1 MNIPPVIYKG
11 SVKNILA
18 DENLPNYVFEF
29 SDRFS
34 VFDWGDMDDQLPGKG
49 KSLAIMA
56 YYLFQYLEDQQ
67 NWRNPEY
74 KKIVHENN
82 LSKSVYNGLC
92 KHGLNHH
99 CKTILKKDHNMLQEG
114 TIGNFLLVS
123 PVNVIKPTFT
133 NKSWDYNQYKSKPEN
148 TLVPLE
154 VIFRFG
160 TPKGS
165 SLFQRVKN
173 NNYCQQIGLKETPQ
187 VGDKFDYPIIEFS
200 TKLENEDRYISY
212 EEAIEIACLNV
223 DEFQALRSTAI
234 LIAIN
239 LKNLFKK
246 TGIELLD
253 GKLEFAFSS
262 KKYNERSFMLVDSIG
277 PDELR
282 LEYNNI
288 PLSKERLRTYY
299 RNSKWY
305 QKITKAKEYSNENKV
320 QNWKQAAINKFNA
333 TPPSL
338 NTALQKNISTM
349 YKVLSNE
356 LTKTIINKQF
366 FSIDEDLQS
375 ISDKLKEEN
384 HL

>member
-18 DENLPNYVFEF
+18 DENFSNYIFEF

-34 VFDWGDMDDQLPGKG
+34 VFDWGDMDDQLPEKG

-56 YYLFQYLEDQQ
+56 YYLFQYLENPL
-67 NWRNPEY
+67 NWKDPDYE
-74 KKIVHENN
+74 KIVEYNN
-82 LSKSVYNGLC
+82 LSKSVYNRLC
-92 KHGLNHH
+92 THGLNHH
-99 CKTILKKDHNMLQEG
+99 CKAILSKGHNSLQEG
-114 TIGNFLLVS
+114 TYGNYLLVS
-123 PVNVIKPTFT
+123 PVNVIRPHFT
-133 NKSWDYNQYKSKPEN
+133 QKSWDYNQYKSKPEN

-165 SLFQRVKN
+165 SLFERIKN
-173 NNYCQQIGLKETPQ
+173 NSYCQEIGLKDIPK

-200 TKLENEDRYISY
+200 TKLEHEDRYISY
-212 EEAIEIACLNV
+212 NEAIEIAGLNI
-223 DEFQALRSTAI
+223 DEFQALKSTAI
-234 LIAIN
+234 LTAVN

-253 GKLEFAFSS
+253 GKLEFAFAT
-262 KKYNERSFMLVDSIG
+262 KKSNERTFMLVDSIG

-282 LEYNNI
+282 LEYNNT
-288 PLSKERLRTYY
+288 PLSKECLRTYY
-299 RNSKWY
+299 RSSNWFKT
-305 QKITKAKEYSNENKV
+305 ITKAKEYSNENNIN
-320 QNWKQAAINKFNA
+320 NWKQTAINKFNA

-338 NTALQKNISTM
+338 NPDLQKKISTM

-356 LTKTIINKQF
+356 LTELIINKHF
-366 FSIDEDLQS
+366 FSIDDDLQS
-375 ISDKLKEEN
+375 ISGQLKKEN
-384 HL
+384 QL